1 MIIVP
6 SAPLGAGSGPRARG
20 NAAVS
25 TRRRFRVKL
34 DPAQYFNDMMT
45 PTSTGSGGGG
55 DWYGRVNLLVRRKA
69 KENNFKA
76 VLDSVRDLL
85 NAPEGPQRAVP
96 PWMVDVLLGYGS
108 PASAHYR
115 YHNPS
120 LPFRF
125 LVTPLDFC
133 IHCVHVYVFVSVR

>member
-1 MIIVP
+1 M
-6 SAPLGAGSGPRARG
+6 
-20 NAAVS
+20 AAS

-34 DPAQYFNDMMT
+34 DPAQYFADMMT
-45 PTSTGSGGGG
+45 ASGNGNGRGGGGGG
-55 DWYGRVNLLVRRKA
+55 DWYSRVNLLVRRKS

-96 PWMVDVLLGYGS
+96 PWMHDVLLGYGS

-115 YHNPS
+115 YDPRPRFPLS
-120 LPFRF
+120 LLFPFVDSPC
-125 LVTPLDFC
+125 L
-133 IHCVHVYVFVSVR
+133 CVPRSTDLPTCLSVR

>member
-1 MIIVP
+1 M
-6 SAPLGAGSGPRARG
+6 
-20 NAAVS
+20 AAS

-34 DPAQYFNDMMT
+34 DPAQYFADMMT
-45 PTSTGSGGGG
+45 TGNGNGRGGGGGG
-55 DWYGRVNLLVRRKA
+55 DWYSRVNLLVRRKS

-96 PWMVDVLLGYGS
+96 PWMHDVLLGYGS

-115 YHNPS
+115 YDPRPPS
-120 LPFRF
+120 LPLFFFFDSPCLYVDLPVRAP
-125 LVTPLDFC
+125 VRVPVCPLM
-133 IHCVHVYVFVSVR
+133 SK

>member
-1 MIIVP
+1 MSNYPP
-6 SAPLGAGSGPRARG
+6 SLPLCLFLLSSDQRGAGGSKARG
-20 NAAVS
+20 GGAAASSSS

-34 DPAQYFNDMMT
+34 DPAQYFADMMT
-45 PTSTGSGGGG
+45 TTTTGGGG
-55 DWYGRVNLLVRRKA
+55 DWYGRVNLLVRRQS

-96 PWMVDVLLGYGS
+96 PWLVDVLLGYGS

-115 YHNPS
+115 YY
-120 LPFRF
+120 
-125 LVTPLDFC
+125 C
-133 IHCVHVYVFVSVR
+133 